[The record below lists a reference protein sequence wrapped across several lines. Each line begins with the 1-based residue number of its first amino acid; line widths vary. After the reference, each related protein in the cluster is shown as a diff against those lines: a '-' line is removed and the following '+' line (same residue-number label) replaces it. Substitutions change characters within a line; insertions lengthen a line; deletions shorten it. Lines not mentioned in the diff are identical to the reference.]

1 MRQTRISVHYLLCV
15 HLAMARSDLLISLV
29 KAGTSGDAES
39 FREAVESMIADER
52 AKKHVTLADR
62 LADELTK
69 NGAPP
74 AHRPP
79 ISHNGN
85 GQISHNGAIHDFCV
99 EMTPLRSLDDLVLAD
114 NVTTI
119 CREVVEEHRRG
130 ELLRSRGLKP
140 RNRILLV
147 GPPGNGKTVVA
158 EALASALKVPLI
170 VARYE
175 GLIAGD
181 FAETALRLRRL
192 FDQARARDCV
202 LFFDDVDV
210 VGRKRG
216 EGRETGEIQRVVG
229 SFLLEVDDLPAHVV
243 VVAATNHPELLDR
256 AVRRRFQIR
265 LELSPPTVEQAVKF
279 FEKAAARTDVPFG
292 YTPQMIAQMLH
303 GMSYSELEDFVS
315 DVARRYVLSLP
326 ESDAKKIIAQCLDQW
341 KKRFKP

>member
-1 MRQTRISVHYLLCV
+1 
-15 HLAMARSDLLISLV
+15 MARSDLLISLV

-85 GQISHNGAIHDFCV
+85 GQISHNGAGHDLCV
-99 EMTPLRSLDDLVLAD
+99 EITPSRRLDDLVLAD
-114 NVTTI
+114 NVTTV
-119 CREVVEEHRRG
+119 CREVVEEHRQG

-147 GPPGNGKTVVA
+147 GPPGNGKTAVA
-158 EALASALKVPLI
+158 EALAAALTVPFI
-170 VARYE
+170 VVRYD

-192 FDQARARDCV
+192 FDQVRARGCV
-202 LFFDDVDV
+202 LFFDEFDAI
-210 VGRKRG
+210 GKERG
-216 EGRETGEIQRVVG
+216 DKHEAGEIKRVVG

-243 VVAATNHPELLDR
+243 VVAATNHRELLDR
-256 AVRRRFQIR
+256 AVWHRFQIR
-265 LELSPPTVEQAVKF
+265 LELSPPTLEQTVQF
-279 FEKAAARTDVPFG
+279 FEKAAARTDIPFG
-292 YTPQMIAQMLH
+292 YTPRMMAQMLQ
-303 GMSYSELEDFVS
+303 GLSYSELEDFVS
-315 DVARRYVLSLP
+315 DVARRHVLSAP

-341 KKRFKP
+341 RKRFKS